1 MRNRAAHPA
10 GYADGAPGRTKDGT
24 HTGSADVHNITDA
37 PTAHSDDMHRRMVK
51 YALAMSIRLV
61 CLFLI
66 FVLPGWFKVIA
77 VVGAV
82 GLPWFAV
89 IIANG
94 GSDTVNE
101 HALSLLDQAPLGE
114 LEAPDPQSAAGT
126 IPGDGESPTL
136 QGEVIPP
143 DPEGGPT
150 DSGPTDGGR
159 TDSGPTDGGRTDS
172 GPADGGRTR

>member
-10 GYADGAPGRTKDGT
+10 GYAYGASGPTKDQS

-37 PTAHSDDMHRRMVK
+37 PIAQSDDMHRRMVK

-66 FVLPGWFKVIA
+66 FVLPGWFKIIA

-82 GLPWFAV
+82 ALPWFAV

-94 GSDTVNE
+94 GSDTLNE
-101 HALSLLDQAPLGE
+101 HAGSLLDQAPLGQ
-114 LEAPDPQSAAGT
+114 LEGPDPQSAAGT
-126 IPGDGESPTL
+126 ARGDEESLTL
-136 QGEVIPP
+136 QGEVIPS
-143 DPEGGPT
+143 DPEDDPPAGGL
-150 DSGPTDGGR
+150 
-159 TDSGPTDGGRTDS
+159 
-172 GPADGGRTR
+172 ADGGRAP